1 LKKNKPSK
9 PKEQITSS
17 FDMILT
23 KNDLLETNLV
33 HNSMNSY
40 FKSDGTIL
48 NVETLIKKKFRGW
61 PINEN
66 INRNRLRNNKSS
78 KFLFVNPCDE
88 WARPPSLSLD
98 GYSIVSSHP
107 PSLLGNGKSSLWFEL
122 KYSPDYTKL
131 NNELLI
137 IQNSGDANKLLIF
150 LSQFP
155 YHLEGL
161 LQISML
167 FARLGDIGRA
177 FDILKRALYCL
188 EYRFPDMFQPTQGL
202 GCRMDP
208 NIPSNHIL
216 FQIFYRY
223 MQVITF
229 QGFPSVASNIGL
241 MLLGLYPF
249 EDKYHLL
256 LTLDYLFI
264 SSNKYDDMINF
275 CGINLAQVSSLPLWQ
290 AINQEWRLYPF
301 ITQQESIFSI
311 YLSKHGCKDNHD
323 YNQTGV
329 SVMFYMPNWWFSI
342 ALGMYLKHLKS
353 LKPNIKQSELN
364 TTTSSSSS
372 AQFVT
377 QSDYDYEEEAKASK
391 LLQMA
396 LLKWPFV
403 LSYIMKTANIS
414 DKSMTWRDILS
425 HALFDPESI
434 RSRISSD
441 NVLLHIANLYSV
453 RTKSLWSRG
462 EITAWLC
469 VNAQGVL
476 KSGLDVVTVITSI
489 SFRNSLIPS

>member
-1 LKKNKPSK
+1 
-9 PKEQITSS
+9 
-17 FDMILT
+17 
-23 KNDLLETNLV
+23 
-33 HNSMNSY
+33 
-40 FKSDGTIL
+40 
-48 NVETLIKKKFRGW
+48 
-61 PINEN
+61 
-66 INRNRLRNNKSS
+66 
-78 KFLFVNPCDE
+78 
-88 WARPPSLSLD
+88 
-98 GYSIVSSHP
+98 
-107 PSLLGNGKSSLWFEL
+107 
-122 KYSPDYTKL
+122 
-131 NNELLI
+131 
-137 IQNSGDANKLLIF
+137 
-150 LSQFP
+150 
-155 YHLEGL
+155 
-161 LQISML
+161 
-167 FARLGDIGRA
+167 
-177 FDILKRALYCL
+177 
-188 EYRFPDMFQPTQGL
+188 
-202 GCRMDP
+202 
-208 NIPSNHIL
+208 
-216 FQIFYRY
+216 
-223 MQVITF
+223 
-229 QGFPSVASNIGL
+229 
-241 MLLGLYPF
+241 
-249 EDKYHLL
+249 
-256 LTLDYLFI
+256 
-264 SSNKYDDMINF
+264 MINF